1 MNSLRSGCCLGL
13 VLVWVPRKQPET
25 KSQVQAMYFG
35 DDSGKEN
42 HRIGEDGIKIGK
54 SQYQYR
60 GAFQGRCCGNGGSP
74 GWVQDSFQNHPLMD
88 GGGSF
93 THPFFSPIDALIKS
107 SFSAP
112 PHSSQ
117 EAFNPWAERRQLS

>member
-1 MNSLRSGCCLGL
+1 MSSSRSGCCLGL

-25 KSQVQAMYFG
+25 KSQVQAMCFG

-42 HRIGEDGIKIGK
+42 HRIGEDGIKIEK

-74 GWVQDSFQNHPLMD
+74 GWVQDSFQNHPLKD

-117 EAFNPWAERRQLS
+117 EAFNPWAERGQLS